1 MKKTETL
8 ENLSNHV
15 KNVISKSIILA
26 TELKHRYIEPA
37 HIFLCLS
44 QEQGSIAK
52 EILFKYEITDKA
64 ILDALESKVSLEKFK
79 GSKNKQS
86 PNLSPTSQGIL
97 EQSLKLALE
106 SNNNFVGTEHLLLS
120 AILSKD
126 KHIENIL
133 TFLQTPVKDL
143 TNEIQLVIKSTNEFP
158 SIDELPNFL
167 ANSVNKHLP
176 NTFQKPPQDI
186 STFTVNLTDKKIQ
199 KDIDPVIG
207 REKEIDRIIHILCRR
222 NKNNPLLLGEPG
234 VGKTAIVE
242 GLAKRISTGKIPH
255 VLKHKKILYLDLTNM
270 IAGTMYRGEFED
282 KLKHVI
288 ETVSNNPDIILF
300 IDEIHN
306 IIGAG
311 SNNGTMDAANILKP
325 ALARGKIRCIGAT
338 TLDEYQKYIS
348 NDPALERR
356 FQSINISEPNKE
368 DTKNI
373 LLGIKK
379 YYEKYHHTKITDE
392 AIDAAVELSAKYIH
406 NNFLPD
412 KAIDLIDEACALV
425 KTKRKQIKEEKRY
438 SLQKTKLQK
447 IKDNMTLFAKN
458 NSEDE
463 LKKMEKEIGFIE
475 EELQFFETQIQ
486 KLRPKNNISKKHIA
500 IVLSNKIDIDIEI
513 LLENNQKRLESAKK
527 SIKQKIIGQNN
538 VIDSIFDTLEHQDI
552 GLLETTGPKASFL
565 FAGPSGVG
573 KTALAKH
580 ISENLVLQE
589 KALIKVNMSEFG
601 EQHGISK
608 LLGSPAGYVGYKQ
621 RNHFLDA
628 LKAKPYSIVLFDEID
643 KAHPD
648 VLRLLQKILEEGEI
662 TLGDGKTL
670 SFKHAIV
677 ILTAN
682 IDLEKYTQSNF
693 GFLEEN
699 TYEKNHKHI
708 HNHLQDKFTPELI
721 GRVNTVSIFSPL
733 QKEHLKQIIDITAKK
748 FNTTLE
754 KNNAKQIK
762 LNTKTL
768 EKLLTKSDKKELGA
782 RNIETLVKQEFF
794 KVLKQHSQKKV
805 PTHANS
811 K

>member
-8 ENLSNHV
+8 DNLSNHV
-15 KNVISKSIILA
+15 KNVISKSIVLA
-26 TELKHRYIEPA
+26 TELKHKYIEPA

-52 EILFKYEITDKA
+52 EILFKYNITNEA
-64 ILDALESKVSLEKFK
+64 ILDALESKVTLEKFK
-79 GSKNKQS
+79 GSTQKQS
-86 PNLSPTSQGIL
+86 PNLSPVSQEIL

-106 SNNNFVGTEHLLLS
+106 SKNNYVGTEHLLLS
-120 AILSKD
+120 VLLSKD
-126 KHIENIL
+126 IHIANIL
-133 TFLQTPVKDL
+133 KFLKTATEDL
-143 TNEIQLVIKSTNEFP
+143 KNEIKLVIKSTNEFP

-176 NTFQKPPQDI
+176 NNFSKPQQDI
-186 STFTVNLTDKKIQ
+186 TTFTINLTDKKIQ

-207 REKEIDRIIHILCRR
+207 RKKEIDRIIHILCRR

-242 GLAKRISTGKIPH
+242 GLAKRISTGDIPH

-282 KLKHVI
+282 RLKHVI

-311 SNNGTMDAANILKP
+311 SNSGTMDAANILKP

-348 NDPALERR
+348 SDPALERR
-356 FQSINISEPNKE
+356 FQSISIHEPSKE
-368 DTKNI
+368 DAKNI

-379 YYEKYHHTKITDE
+379 YYETYHYTNITDE
-392 AIDAAVELSAKYIH
+392 AIEFAVDLSSKYIH

-425 KTKRKQIKEEKRY
+425 KTQRKQIKEEKRLD
-438 SLQKTKLQK
+438 SQHKKLQK
-447 IKDNMTLFAKN
+447 IKDNMLHFAKIN
-458 NSEDE
+458 DKDE
-463 LKKMEKEIGFIE
+463 VTKMEKEIKTIE
-475 EELQFFETQIQ
+475 TELQSFKKEIAA
-486 KLRPKNNISKKHIA
+486 LRPKTKVSKKHIA
-500 IVLSNKIDIDIEI
+500 SVLSNKIDIDTEI
-513 LLENNQKRLESAKK
+513 LLENNQKRLTSAKK
-527 SIKQKIIGQNN
+527 SIQQKIIGQNH

-573 KTALAKH
+573 KTALAKYLSDDL
-580 ISENLVLQE
+580 ILQD

-628 LKAKPYSIVLFDEID
+628 LKTKPYSIVLFDEID

-662 TLGDGKTL
+662 TLGDGKIL

-682 IDLEKYTQSNF
+682 IDLEQYTKSNF
-693 GFLEEN
+693 GFSGEQ
-699 TYEKNHKHI
+699 TYTKNRQHI
-708 HNHLQDKFTPELI
+708 HNHLQEKFTPELI
-721 GRVNTVSIFSPL
+721 GRLHTVSIFSPL
-733 QKEHLKQIIDITAKK
+733 QKEHLKQIITLTAKK
-748 FNTTLE
+748 FNKTLE
-754 KNNAKQIK
+754 KNNAQQIQ
-762 LNTKTL
+762 LQTQTL
-768 EKLLTKSDKKELGA
+768 ETLLNNSYKKELGA

-794 KVLKQHSQKKV
+794 KALKQHAHNK
-805 PTHANS
+805 
-811 K
+811 